1 MAALPAK
8 AQTKEA
14 YVVQSADKTTLTFKY
29 DGLRKLARR
38 VKTWG
43 INDKHDSGIF
53 PAWAGNFNETNTQ
66 TKKVVF
72 DESFKGY
79 RPTRTDGWFHNC
91 KTLQAIEGI
100 GNLNTSQVTYMAGMF
115 SGCESL
121 TSLDVSGFDTRNV
134 TNMSSMFHG
143 CSSLTSLD
151 VSGFDTRNVTNM
163 STMFHGCS
171 SLTSLDVSG
180 FDTGKVTDMQQM
192 FWGCSSLTNIYCNDS
207 WTVENSTSMFYDC
220 TSLVG
225 AANFDDMKT
234 DAEMANPTTGYF
246 TKKTVKYGITVAG
259 VEITSDNAANV
270 TGTGITGKVSYD
282 HGTNTLTLDNATIET
297 TGNEYG
303 IDFANWIDDFTIK
316 VVGHNTYTG
325 TNGWSLCHGNKHI
338 TGGGTLNIN
347 SNYHGM
353 MMDNCK
359 LSIED
364 CTVIVKSSEGTGIFS
379 NGDSYVNVKNA
390 TLKVMGDTGCSDV
403 EGFTVEGVEILSP
416 AGARLVNGKVVDA
429 SGNVIKT
436 EVVIGPK
443 PVAYVVQSTDKTT
456 LTFYYDTKR
465 ATRTGDQVWGINE
478 THTGSSSIPIWAG
491 EDHSGEYN
499 TWTTKA
505 VFDESFTDYRPTRTY
520 YWFHK
525 CTRLQTI
532 EGIGNLNTSQ
542 VTHMDGMFKNCN
554 KLTSIDV
561 SNWDTRNVE
570 SMYAMFYGC
579 TKLAEIDPSR
589 WDTGKVTRMREMF
602 TKCSSLVSIDLSGW
616 NTGEVKS
623 TADMFYGCYSLVS
636 LKVSG
641 WDMRKVES
649 MDKMFKGCFHLEPS
663 LDLSGWRVGN
673 DFQCEEMFYGCSA
686 LSTIYCNDTW
696 TAIYSKDMFMGCEKL
711 IGAVAYDGPKL
722 DVSMANPTTG
732 YFTGVNPTAIKGL
745 TDNSG
750 EVESIYTADGRKVSS
765 MQHGINIVRMNGG
778 RSIKVV
784 K

>member
-1 MAALPAK
+1 MAALPGK

-29 DGLRKLARR
+29 DGLRRLARK

-43 INDKHDSGIF
+43 IDDKHEGSIF

-79 RPTRTDGWFHNC
+79 RPTRTNGWFYNC
-91 KTLQAIEGI
+91 SGLQAIEGI
-100 GNLNTSQVTYMAGMF
+100 GNLNTSQVTYMASMF
-115 SGCESL
+115 TGCSSL
-121 TSLDVSGFDTRNV
+121 TSIDVSGFNTGKVTDMRN
-134 TNMSSMFHG
+134 MFWD

-163 STMFHGCS
+163 EDMFRNCS
-171 SLTSLDVSG
+171 SLNT
-180 FDTGKVTDMQQM
+180 
-192 FWGCSSLTNIYCNDS
+192 IYCNEA
-207 WTVENSTSMFYDC
+207 WTVENSIYMFHGC

-225 AANFDDMKT
+225 AANYDDTKT

-246 TKKTVKYGITVAG
+246 TKKTVKYGIQVAG
-259 VEITSDNAANV
+259 VEVTDANAANLAV
-270 TGTGITGKVSYD
+270 IPGVKSGKVSYD
-282 HGTNTLTLDNATIET
+282 PTTKTLTLDNAVIESDGVGIFAYLSESITIRL
-297 TGNEYG
+297 
-303 IDFANWIDDFTIK
+303 I
-316 VVGHNTYTG
+316 G
-325 TNGWSLCHGNKHI
+325 TNKVKGS
-338 TGGGTLNIN
+338 TGFSRQTNSTTLTGVGTLEAI
-347 SNYHGM
+347 SVGTGCGIF
-353 MMDNCK
+353 MDK
-359 LSIED
+359 AHLFIDS
-364 CTVIVKSSEGTGIFS
+364 CTVIAKGYRGIAGK
-379 NGDSYVNVKNA
+379 GDETWYHNLLVKNGA
-390 TLKVMGDTGCSDV
+390 TVKATGSQGGSISDMGGLVLD
-403 EGFTVEGVEILSP
+403 GVSYLSP
-416 AGARLVNGKVVDA
+416 AGAKFDAAKHAVVDA
-429 SGNVIKT
+429 DGNIVKT
-436 EVVIGPK
+436 EVVIGRK
-443 PVAYVVQSTDKTT
+443 PEAYVVQSTDNTT

-465 ATRTGDQVWGINE
+465 ATRTGDQVWDIDE
-478 THTGSSSIPIWAG
+478 THDGSDRNIPIWAG
-491 EDHSGEYN
+491 RGSSSSSDHN

-505 VFDESFTDYRPTRTY
+505 VFDESFADYRPTRTQ
-520 YWFHK
+520 YWFNN

-542 VTHMDGMFKNCN
+542 VTHMDKMFYGCN

-561 SNWDTRNVE
+561 SNWDTHNVE

-589 WDTGKVTRMREMF
+589 WDTGKVTYMREMF

-616 NTGEVKS
+616 NTGEVTS

-649 MDKMFKGCFHLEPS
+649 MDKMFKACFHLEPS
-663 LDLSGWRVGN
+663 LDLSDWKVGN
-673 DFQCEEMFYGCSA
+673 DFSCSEMFYGCSA

-696 TAIYSKDMFMGCEKL
+696 TAGYSKDMFMGCEKL
-711 IGAVAYDGPKL
+711 KGAVAYDGAKL

-745 TDNSG
+745 TDDSG